1 MTVLVTG
8 ASGFVGR
15 HVVAELMRRS
25 TKVRAAVRTGGTA
38 TLPVSGVEFIG
49 LSGSGFAAA
58 DWADT
63 VAGCRAV
70 IHLAARAH
78 VVRDDL
84 EDPAAAFHLAN
95 VDFARACAA
104 AAASAG
110 VERFIFI
117 STVGV
122 HGGTSGT
129 GPFHAGSELAPH
141 TPYAHSKAEAERALA
156 EVVLGSGMA
165 LTVIRPPLVYGPGAP
180 GNFAALVRAVERAWP
195 LPLGKVTGNRRSLV
209 AIDNLVDL
217 IVTCLGHPA
226 AANQTFLVS
235 DGEDLSTA
243 DLLRRLGS
251 AMGQPARLLPVPVDV
266 LALGAKLLGK
276 PEMFQ
281 SLCGSLQVDMS
292 KTREL
297 LGWRPPIG
305 VDEGLKRA
313 VGGRPS

>member
-15 HVVAELMRRS
+15 HLVAELLRRS
-25 TKVRAAVRTGGTA
+25 ITVRISVRLGSTA
-38 TLPVSGVEFIG
+38 TLPVAGVEVVG
-49 LSGSGFAAA
+49 LSGSGYAAA

-70 IHLAARAH
+70 IHLAACAH
-78 VVRDDL
+78 VLHDVH
-84 EDPAAAFHLAN
+84 EDPAKAFHLAN
-95 VDFARACAA
+95 VDFASACAA

-110 VERFIFI
+110 VGRFIFM
-117 STVGV
+117 SSVGV
-122 HGGTSGT
+122 HGGASGSA
-129 GPFHAGSELAPH
+129 PFHAGSDLAPH
-141 TPYAHSKAEAERALA
+141 TLYARSKADAERALA
-156 EVVLGSGMA
+156 EVMSGSSMA

-180 GNFAALVRAVERAWP
+180 GNFRAMVLALARGWP
-195 LPLGKVTGNRRSLV
+195 LPLGLVTHNRRSFV

-217 IVTCLGHPA
+217 IVTCLDHPA
-226 AANQTFLVS
+226 AANKAFLVS

-243 DLLRRLGS
+243 DLLHRLG
-251 AMGQPARLLPVPVDV
+251 ATMGRPARLLGVPVGV
-266 LALGAKLLGK
+266 LRFGAKLLGK
-276 PEMFQ
+276 PEVFQ
-281 SLCGSLQVDMS
+281 SLCGSLQVDIS

-313 VGGRPS
+313 AEDQRC